1 MTVLAFVALY
11 GLGAVLMG
19 RRFHVLTALELSD
32 EAVATPP
39 SRRVPSAVLV
49 LWPVAVAVL
58 VCADVWVRLTDRH
71 AS

>member
-1 MTVLAFVALY
+1 MTVLALALLY

-32 EAVATPP
+32 EAVATPSP
-39 SRRVPSAVLV
+39 RRVPPAVLV
-49 LWPVAVAVL
+49 LWPLAVAVL

-71 AS
+71 AA